1 MQPVCVRT
9 PRRPPPAYTHP
20 VYPDPLPSPIFLP
33 FFLCPSPRFCPC
45 SLLNSEG
52 SLVSFAGETD
62 RAARMIAAI
71 AANIWTTYDKDAKNA
86 LDCNDAELMLIQNE
100 VGVRVR
106 ADALALAGFP

>member
-1 MQPVCVRT
+1 M
-9 PRRPPPAYTHP
+9 
-20 VYPDPLPSPIFLP
+20 
-33 FFLCPSPRFCPC
+33 
-45 SLLNSEG
+45 
-52 SLVSFAGETD
+52 SFAGETD